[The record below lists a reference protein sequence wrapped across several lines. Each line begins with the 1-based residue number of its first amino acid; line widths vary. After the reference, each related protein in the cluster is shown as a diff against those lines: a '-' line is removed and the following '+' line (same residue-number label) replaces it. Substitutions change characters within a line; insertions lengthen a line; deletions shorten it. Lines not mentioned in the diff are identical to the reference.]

1 MNYENREIT
10 FLLTQAYSIK
20 LGKYY
25 YKNFIVFIITVIDK
39 NLLSS

>member
-1 MNYENREIT
+1 MNYESREIT

-25 YKNFIVFIITVIDK
+25 YKDFLVFLITVINK
-39 NLLSS
+39 TS